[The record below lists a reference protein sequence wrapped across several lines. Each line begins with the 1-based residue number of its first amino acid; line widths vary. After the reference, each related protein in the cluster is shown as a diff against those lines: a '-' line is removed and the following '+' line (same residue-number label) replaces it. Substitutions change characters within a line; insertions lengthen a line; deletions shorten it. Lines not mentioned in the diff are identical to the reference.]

1 MSVRAWLGAVSVR
14 AWLSA
19 VTVRSWLC
27 AAATLVV
34 LAGCATTVRQP
45 PRSPSSEVYTPE
57 NSATLDQYVASIKAN
72 SDRSDH
78 ESDGKARADL
88 ATQSNNMADAC
99 LALNDRAAAC
109 QYGKALATGM
119 EARAHPTQALG
130 LLTSMLKYLSAA
142 DAVNTYYDQ
151 AGPSRVR
158 ALVLI
163 RAPGW
168 PLGPGDTDAGLQSAR
183 QAVSLAPGY
192 APNQL
197 ALAEALSKNGD
208 ADGAHASYQRA
219 FELAQAA
226 PAGPERD
233 GWLHDAQEGLA
244 KK

>member
-1 MSVRAWLGAVSVR
+1 MSLRTWLGAS
-14 AWLSA
+14 
-19 VTVRSWLC
+19 
-27 AAATLVV
+27 TLVV
-34 LAGCATTVRQP
+34 LAGCAFTARQP
-45 PRSPSSEVYTPE
+45 PPPPPHAGVYTPE

-72 SDRSDH
+72 SARSDH
-78 ESDGKARADL
+78 ESDGKARAEL
-88 ATQSNNMADAC
+88 ATQSSNMADAC

-130 LLTSMLKYLSAA
+130 LLTNMLNYLKAA
-142 DAVNTYYDQ
+142 DAVDTYYDQ
-151 AGPSRVR
+151 GGPSRVR

-168 PLGPGDTDAGLQSAR
+168 PLGPGDTDAGLKSA
-183 QAVSLAPGY
+183 QEAVSLAPNY

-219 FELAQAA
+219 LELAQTA
-226 PAGPERD
+226 PPGPERD
-233 GWLHDAQEGLA
+233 GWLHEAQEGLA

>member
-1 MSVRAWLGAVSVR
+1 VSVR
-14 AWLSA
+14 SWPGAGNAVVSACRWLLPA
-19 VTVRSWLC
+19 GLAFGV
-27 AAATLVV
+27 LV
-34 LAGCATTVRQP
+34 GCATTVRQQP
-45 PRSPSSEVYTPE
+45 PLSPTPEVYTPE

-78 ESDGKARADL
+78 ESDGKTRAEL
-88 ATQSNNMADAC
+88 AMQSSNMADAC
-99 LALNDRAAAC
+99 LALNGRAAAC

-130 LLTSMLKYLSAA
+130 LLTSMLNYLKAA

-151 AGPSRVR
+151 AGPARVR

-168 PLGPGDTDAGLQSAR
+168 PLGPGDTDAGLISAR
-183 QAVSLAPGY
+183 EAVSLAPGY
-192 APNQL
+192 VPNQL

-208 ADGAHASYQRA
+208 ADGAHQSYQRA
-219 FELAQAA
+219 LELAQAV

-233 GWLHDAQEGLA
+233 SWEHDAKEGLA

>member
-1 MSVRAWLGAVSVR
+1 MRFFAISL
-14 AWLSA
+14 L
-19 VTVRSWLC
+19 
-27 AAATLVV
+27 LVV
-34 LAGCATTVRQP
+34 TGCATTTMRQP
-45 PRSPSSEVYTPE
+45 PQSPTPGAYTPE

-72 SDRSDH
+72 SDRSDR

-88 ATQSNNMADAC
+88 ATQSSNMADAC

-130 LLTSMLKYLSAA
+130 LLTNMLNYLKAA
-142 DAVNTYYDQ
+142 DAVDTYYDQ
-151 AGPSRVR
+151 GGPSRVR

-168 PLGPGDTDAGLQSAR
+168 PLGPGDTDAGLKSA
-183 QAVSLAPGY
+183 QEAVSLAPNY

-197 ALAEALSKNGD
+197 ALGEALSKNGD
-208 ADGAHASYQRA
+208 ANGAYASYQRA
-219 FELAQAA
+219 LELAQAA
-226 PAGPERD
+226 PSGPERD
-233 GWLHDAQEGLA
+233 GWLHDAQEGLT